1 MWVHTLVLDF
11 YKYSPW
17 FIDSTLQVFSDLN
30 QEIPQTENKMNQMNL
45 MHSDYGINHYK
56 QH

>member
-1 MWVHTLVLDF
+1 MRVRTLVLDF

-17 FIDSTLQVFSDLN
+17 FIYSTLQVFSDLN